1 MKGFK
6 FMRRMGNLRD
16 RVEASAGSGAAG
28 EQGKD
33 AITTGEPRV
42 FQPEMKSRR
51 RRRSWLLASAG
62 LILLT
67 TFLVGA
73 QKRQVTAN
81 TVTYYKVLVNGEE
94 IGALNQQADLNKL
107 FEEKRRE
114 YQLKYPDSVMVLQ
127 TGASLPRPSGLTSR
141 RLTAKLHWTSWM
153 VCSKHMP

>member
-6 FMRRMGNLRD
+6 FIRRMGNLRN
-16 RVEASAGSGAAG
+16 RAEASAGSGAAG

-33 AITTGEPRV
+33 AMTSGESRV

-51 RRRSWLLASAG
+51 RRSWILASAG
-62 LILLT
+62 LVLLT

-73 QKRQVTAN
+73 QKKQVAAN

-114 YQLKYPDSVMVLQ
+114 YHQVS
-127 TGASLPRPSGLTSR
+127 
-141 RLTAKLHWTSWM
+141 
-153 VCSKHMP
+153 